1 MYQKNK
7 QGNPSSASYKVLIT
21 TNKKRIITSLSVVQ
35 SNETDGAIEALAQN
49 KETTGKNPEK
59 MLADAGFII
68 IE

>member
-35 SNETDGAIEALAQN
+35 SNETDGAIEALRLVKTQ
-49 KETTGKNPEK
+49 KR
-59 MLADAGFII
+59 LQVFQ
-68 IE
+68 